1 MHLVPAVRVQVD
13 VLDCDYML
21 DLDFPQHPRE
31 ARHEPRYVADESSW
45 ERVACHPFLDAQH
58 SSLLTRT
65 LWMPGELWQGQNSYG
80 ELCLLRHKA
89 NVKRKEGEHTVRR
102 A

>member
-31 ARHEPRYVADESSW
+31 ARHEPRCVADESSW
-45 ERVACHPFLDAQH
+45 ERVACHPFLNAQLMNTTR
-58 SSLLTRT
+58 SS
-65 LWMPGELWQGQNSYG
+65 
-80 ELCLLRHKA
+80 
-89 NVKRKEGEHTVRR
+89 KRPLHV
-102 A
+102 ASAINFLP